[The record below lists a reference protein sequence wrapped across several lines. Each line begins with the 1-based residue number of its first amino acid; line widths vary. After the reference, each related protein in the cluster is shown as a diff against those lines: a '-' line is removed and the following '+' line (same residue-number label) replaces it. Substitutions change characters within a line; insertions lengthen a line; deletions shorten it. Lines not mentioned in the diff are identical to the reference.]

1 MHETITETRKSKR
14 TPARTV
20 ALKRISRRK
29 VLRIVAPILT
39 PIVLLAIWQLITMAE
54 LYPAFIVPPP
64 IAVWDS
70 FLQVAADG
78 TLWGHVATTLH
89 EMLLGLLFGV
99 GSALLL
105 GYAIA
110 KSQLLGDMLSPVIVA
125 MQSAPTVAYA
135 PLLIIW
141 FGSGITSKIITAAII
156 VFFPALMNVI
166 VGIRSVPDELH
177 ELMRSLRATRW
188 QILTKLEIPA
198 SLPVLLTGLKTSV
211 TLSVIGAVVGEFI
224 AANSGLGFLVKRARD
239 GYDTPLVIVAVLTM
253 TALALI
259 LYSLVSLLE
268 RYLLRWQR

>member
-1 MHETITETRKSKR
+1 MHETITETRKAHQSPVSKPR
-14 TPARTV
+14 HT
-20 ALKRISRRK
+20 RISRRR
-29 VLRIVAPILT
+29 VVRIAAPMLT
-39 PIVLLAIWQLITMAE
+39 PLILLAIWQLITAAE
-54 LYPAFIVPPP
+54 LYPAFIIPPP
-64 IAVWDS
+64 AAVWES

-78 TLWGHVATTLH
+78 TLWRHVATTLH

-105 GYAIA
+105 GYVIA
-110 KSQLLGDMLSPVIVA
+110 KSKLLGDILSPVIVA

-141 FGSGITSKIITAAII
+141 FGSGITSKVVTAAII

-177 ELMRSLRATRW
+177 DLMRSLRATRW